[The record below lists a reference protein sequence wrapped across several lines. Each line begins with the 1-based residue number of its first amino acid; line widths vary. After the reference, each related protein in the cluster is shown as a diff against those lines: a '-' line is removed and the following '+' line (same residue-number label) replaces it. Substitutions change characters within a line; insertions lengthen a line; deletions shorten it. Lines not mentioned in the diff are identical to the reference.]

1 MELEGCD
8 LSGSGKEESIP
19 ARVSQR
25 LVHRVGCGL
34 VWGSARRVTLRSS
47 GFQRRLWF
55 GDIGSV
61 PKKDNLEVLDSFKCV
76 WLEEASLYTGLNGMD
91 KSLTDPT
98 HTWQKVGCRYN
109 G

>member
-25 LVHRVGCGL
+25 LVHRVGCWL
-34 VWGSARRVTLRSS
+34 VQGSARRVTLRSS

-76 WLEEASLYTGLNGMD
+76 WLEEASLYCVKWYGQIPHRPHTHIAKIGM
-91 KSLTDPT
+91 
-98 HTWQKVGCRYN
+98 
-109 G
+109 